1 MIRAPR
7 SWFFLLGTVACLGG
21 VGCQL
26 RRPATTPTR
35 MLEPQL
41 LEPQMAEPAS
51 SAPKVPHAIPVR
63 LLDTQARGHIGRR
76 VLHQQPDGELVEDPR
91 LAMVVCS

>member
-1 MIRAPR
+1 MIRVLR
-7 SWFFLLGTVACLGG
+7 SCSCLLGTIAFLGG

-35 MLEPQL
+35 MIEPQV

-51 SAPKVPHAIPVR
+51 VVPRFPM
-63 LLDTQARGHIGRR
+63 
-76 VLHQQPDGELVEDPR
+76 P
-91 LAMVVCS
+91 